1 MARPVVL
8 SNGRLFV
15 GLNEN
20 GLVHDFY
27 FPYVGL
33 ENLTSAR
40 SLEHKIGVWVD
51 GQFSWV
57 DDHSWQITVDFEPT
71 ALVSHIEMQND
82 QLGLKLQS
90 NDFVDQELSA
100 FVRHMTLTNT
110 SDATREV
117 RLFMHQ
123 VFQISPGGRGDTV
136 LLAPEP
142 DNDYILNYKGRTCL
156 AIGGKTQTGKNFDQ
170 FAVGNYAIEGKA
182 GTYRDAEDGLLSGN
196 LIEHGGVDST
206 IGFTQQLEPGAHTSI
221 DYWVVAGSNQGSV
234 QSGHLKL
241 RTSSIADRLSDTR
254 GYFAKWLAPADKR
267 VAHLDNAQKVT
278 IFKSLLVIK
287 AHCDVRGSILASGD
301 SDIFNYGRDYYCYCW
316 PRDGAYAVWPLIR
329 LGIYDEARRFFRFC
343 AEAVNK
349 GGYLA
354 HKYQPDMA
362 IGSSWHPR
370 LHDGVAEL
378 PIQADETAIV
388 LFMLHE
394 YYQSSGDKALI
405 EELYD
410 SFIRPA
416 STFLSQFVDEQ
427 TGLPHASYDL
437 WEEKFLTSTYTTAT
451 TIGGLEAGAKLANL
465 LAHPDHATSWQTS
478 AGALRDQL
486 GRLTSVDG
494 VFLKGYRLHAD
505 DKLEFD
511 ETIDI
516 SSLYGPLMFA
526 RLGSGDGRLS
536 LTARAIEH
544 QLLDRSPAGGVIRYE
559 NDNYFRADA
568 QYPGNP
574 WVVCT
579 LWLAQYYSFLGKRD
593 SAQSLL
599 DWVLGK
605 QLPSGMLSEQFEAS
619 SAQPISVTPLV
630 WSHAELINTILDISL
645 VPAPTDST

>member
-33 ENLTSAR
+33 DNLTSAR
-40 SLEHKIGVWVD
+40 SIEHKIGLWVD
-51 GQFSWV
+51 GQFSWIN
-57 DDHSWQITVDFEPT
+57 DGSWQITVDFEPS
-71 ALVSHIEMQND
+71 ALVSRIQMQND
-82 QLGLKLQS
+82 QLGLRLET
-90 NDFVDQELSA
+90 NDFIDLELSA
-100 FVRHMTLTNT
+100 FVRHMALTNLADT
-110 SDATREV
+110 PREV

-136 LLAPEP
+136 LLVPEP
-142 DNDYILNYKGRTCL
+142 DNDYILNYKGRICL
-156 AIGGKTQTGKNFDQ
+156 AIGGKTEQGKNFDQ
-170 FAVGNYAIEGKA
+170 FAVGNYAVEGKA
-182 GTYRDAEDGLLSGN
+182 GTYRDAEDGVLSGN

-206 IGFTQQLEPGAHTSI
+206 IGFNANLEPHAQTNI

-241 RTSSIADRLSDTR
+241 RTSPIASRLTDTR
-254 GYFAKWLAPADKR
+254 NYFASWLAPADKR
-267 VAHLDNAQKVT
+267 IAHLDDTQKT
-278 IFKSLLVIK
+278 AISKSLLVIK

-343 AEAVNK
+343 ASVVNK
-349 GGYLA
+349 GGYLV

-370 LHDGVAEL
+370 MHDGVAEL

-388 LFMLHE
+388 LFMIHE
-394 YYQSSGDKALI
+394 YYSASGDKALI

-416 STFLSQFVDEQ
+416 SIFLSQFVDEQ

-437 WEEKFLTSTYTTAT
+437 WEEKFLTSTYTTT
-451 TIGGLEAGAKLANL
+451 VTIAGLRASAKLADA
-465 LAHPDHATSWQTS
+465 LARPDHAQHWQTS
-478 AGALRDQL
+478 ADKLRQGL
-486 GRLTSVDG
+486 NKLASVDG
-494 VFLKGYRLHAD
+494 VFLKGYRLGAD
-505 DKLEFD
+505 DSLDFD

-526 RLGSGDGRLS
+526 QLRPNDNQLT
-536 LTARAIEH
+536 LTARAIENK
-544 QLLDRSPAGGVIRYE
+544 LLDRSPSGGVIRYE
-559 NDNYFRADA
+559 NDNYFRAST

-579 LWLAQYYSFLGKRD
+579 LWLAQYYTFCGKND
-593 SAQSLL
+593 AAQSLL
-599 DWVLGK
+599 DWVLHK
-605 QLPSGMLSEQFEAS
+605 QLPSGMLSEQFDAQ

-645 VPAPTDST
+645 ASTPPS